1 MSEKK
6 PLESKKFIAFLASS
20 AIWVVAMVGALLT
33 MRDTAGFS
41 TTLLA
46 MVISLGFIQALYI
59 GGQAAVDTFVRIGVA
74 FASRPIPHMSTP
86 IPPEDPTPPEDPAPE
101 APDFVS
107 GPDSL

>member
-1 MSEKK
+1 MKEKT
-6 PLESKKFIAFLASS
+6 PLESKKFIAFLVSS
-20 AIWVVAMVGALLT
+20 GIWVAAMMAAILT

-74 FASRPIPHMSTP
+74 FAARKVPGQN
-86 IPPEDPTPPEDPAPE
+86 PPPTPEPKADPPTPDLGPE
-101 APDFVS
+101 
-107 GPDSL
+107 SL